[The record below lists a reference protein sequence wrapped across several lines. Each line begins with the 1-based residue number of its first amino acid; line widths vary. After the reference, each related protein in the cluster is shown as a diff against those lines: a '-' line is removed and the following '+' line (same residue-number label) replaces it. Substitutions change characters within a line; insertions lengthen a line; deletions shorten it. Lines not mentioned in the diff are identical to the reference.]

1 MANYKETKA
10 EGTVW
15 RRAKQVNVSNYLE
28 DIPKPIVFMEEDVAV
43 IGEEQFHT
51 NRGSVQTV
59 YDPEYLINLRDP
71 ETGEKTGVVVKQSMI
86 YLALYSLYLDCAEAR
101 DNEQLAPPP
110 QVDLTNQTLT

>member
-1 MANYKETKA
+1 MANYKETTA

-15 RRAKQVNVSNYLE
+15 RRAKQVNISNYLE

-43 IGEEQFHT
+43 IGQQKFYT
-51 NRGSVQTV
+51 NRGTVQTT

-101 DNEQLAPPP
+101 DAEQDAPPP